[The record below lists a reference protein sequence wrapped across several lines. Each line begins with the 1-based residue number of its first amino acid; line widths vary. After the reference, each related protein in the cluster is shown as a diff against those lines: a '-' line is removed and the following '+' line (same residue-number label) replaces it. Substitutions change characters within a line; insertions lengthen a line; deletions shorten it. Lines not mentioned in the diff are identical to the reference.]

1 MGLFSKAKAYWEECK
16 EYQRIYDE
24 RRMQERER
32 DSRRPSIT
40 NLRFVT
46 LNPAIADSPNLVK
59 LKVKDKKAKE
69 MFLDCIRSGRA
80 SFAEVLAI
88 DSTLIKIDEDHSG
101 FDSDYIELIFRCYV
115 KVADLNG
122 TVYKE
127 IVLSS
132 KDNQPVDWDRNIPWQ
147 KAENPDVV
155 KVADYPHVYILHYY
169 LGDKQY
175 YMLVDNAE
183 FNNLALILGR
193 VRFVTFYKDLT
204 PLELDKDCCC
214 WWN

>member
-24 RRMQERER
+24 RRMHERER

-88 DSTLIKIDEDHSG
+88 DSTLITIDEENRISELSRLTAQTLLWESDTSSG
-101 FDSDYIELIFRCYV
+101 WGDQPIDEGDY
-115 KVADLNG
+115 
-122 TVYKE
+122 
-127 IVLSS
+127 
-132 KDNQPVDWDRNIPWQ
+132 DWIL
-147 KAENPDVV
+147 PDML
-155 KVADYPHVYILHYY
+155 DEY
-169 LGDKQY
+169 LVEEED
-175 YMLVDNAE
+175 
-183 FNNLALILGR
+183 
-193 VRFVTFYKDLT
+193 
-204 PLELDKDCCC
+204 
-214 WWN
+214 